1 MQQELIQARDT
12 DRFYFDR
19 HLHVFL
25 HSLPTNVFCTYGI
38 KSLLIDKKI
47 TKRIFDDENMT

>member
-25 HSLPTNVFCTYGI
+25 HSHPTNVFFTYGI